1 MTGGARRGLPESLMT
16 SCVDHNRTKGGA
28 KRGVGLIPP
37 HFSNFT
43 WLRRDGAG
51 SSGQEPLEFAVA
63 TL

>member
-1 MTGGARRGLPESLMT
+1 MT